1 MKNLLACGAA
11 ALLLIIAA
19 ATQGETTP
27 DHQRLTPVY
36 AQTHGKAQAPVK
48 VLVSVHPLA
57 LVVASLVA
65 QPQVLVPAN
74 VTPHDF
80 SFRPSDIRKIQDADI
95 IIWNGAD
102 TEPYLARFAR
112 RWPQKHWIDVS
123 ALGEQLIHTQT
134 SASTPATVTAPASST
149 TPGKAPAANHQ
160 HSHDSHWWF
169 APPVM
174 LALQQQLAGQLG
186 MSAAP
191 FQQQVQQQLAASRA
205 QLQPLQQQGFFVFH
219 QAYDHWVEYFGLS
232 QLGAFTVSPEQK
244 PGLRTL
250 TTMRQQLLDEQVV
263 CVFTEPQFSSA
274 LVDSVVGNLPVRRVE
289 LDPLGRH
296 ISVTQQGYP
305 DFIQDLTQ
313 RFVQC
318 LSPRS

>member
-11 ALLLIIAA
+11 ALLLMVAA
-19 ATQGETTP
+19 ITQGYTTS
-27 DHQRLTPVY
+27 DHQRRAAV
-36 AQTHGKAQAPVK
+36 QTQAQAQAQVN

-57 LVVASLVA
+57 LVAASLVA
-65 QPQVLVPAN
+65 QPEVLVPAN

-80 SFRPSDIRKIQDADI
+80 SFRPSDIGKIQDADI

-123 ALGEQLIHTQT
+123 ALAEQVLHTQ
-134 SASTPATVTAPASST
+134 SSTPVSAAATAT
-149 TPGKAPAANHQ
+149 TPGQPQQAGHQ

-174 LALQQQLAGQLG
+174 LALQQQLAQQLG
-186 MSAAP
+186 VSAVP
-191 FQQQVQQQLAASRA
+191 FQRQVEQQLAASRA
-205 QLQPLQQQGFFVFH
+205 QLKPLQQQGFFVFH

-250 TTMRQQLLDEQVV
+250 TTMRQQLLDEQVT

-274 LVDSVVGNLPVRRVE
+274 LVDSVVGNLPVQRVE